1 MSVNDVSVRVSW
13 QGSRRYEVKHA
24 DAKPIILD
32 GNREEGPGPVATLL
46 GTLAACSAIDV
57 VDYLEKRRTPAS
69 RLEITVAGVRNATP
83 PRRVLSARLDF
94 ALDGEGIDAEHA
106 ERSIALAFGTYCSV
120 ASSLASDIEI
130 STRLILNG
138 VAREDVV
145 RRSAPPAVS
154 PA

>member
-1 MSVNDVSVRVSW
+1 MSVNDVSVHVSW

-32 GNREEGPGPVATLL
+32 GNREEGPGPVGTLL
-46 GTLAACSAIDV
+46 GALAACSGIDV

-69 RLEITVAGVRNATP
+69 RLEIAVAGVRNATP

-94 ALDGEGIDAEHA
+94 HLDGEGIGADHA
-106 ERSIALAFGTYCSV
+106 ERAIALAFATYCSV
-120 ASSLASDIEI
+120 ASSLTPDIEL

-138 VAREDVV
+138 VTREDVV
-145 RRSAPPAVS
+145 HRSTKTVVASA
-154 PA
+154 